1 MGFKLIRYMI
11 TYSLPATGNRRHYKI
26 VEARSQS
33 ESKQLFESDIPTAK
47 YICST
52 VMPQSRSL

>member
-1 MGFKLIRYMI
+1 MSFKLIRYMI
-11 TYSLPATGNRRHYKI
+11 TYTLPATGNRHHFRI

-33 ESKQLFESDIPTAK
+33 ESKQLFQADVPTAK
-47 YICST
+47 YICSS

>member
-1 MGFKLIRYMI
+1 MALIRYMI
-11 TYSLPATGNRRHYKI
+11 TYTLPATGNRHHFRI

-33 ESKQLFESDIPTAK
+33 ELKQLFQSDVPNAK
-47 YICST
+47 YICSS

>member
-1 MGFKLIRYMI
+1 MRLIRYMI
-11 TYSLPATGNRRHYKI
+11 TYTLPATGNRRHHKV

-33 ESKQLFESDIPTAK
+33 ESKQLFESDIPNAK
-47 YICST
+47 YISSQ